1 MERGYWVRLLAV
13 LGLVLGSVWALMP
26 SILGDDSA
34 ADVVAA
40 STQKVEKE
48 PSLAVWLQAADGTA
62 DEATVTA
69 AAARIEA
76 AGFAVDGVQ
85 AEAGRVEVTVR
96 AGVDK
101 EAVASLLLSPGE
113 VALFGADAVEGGKL
127 PAAADPEANAAL
139 DADKPAAGAVPLALT
154 WSGFDVATGTVRVT
168 GSLPKAGALVALDGS
183 LVARVDA
190 KGALTPLASDAAR
203 QAVVR
208 AALAGPKLPE
218 ALSRYVAPAADPTA
232 SRDPS
237 KAEEAATGWKAFLP
251 AAKLNLGLDLQGGID
266 LTLQVD
272 QDEAVFTKVARD
284 RTALRDQAARDGLG
298 LEIQRDRARPGL
310 RFATADLPALK
321 AWLTGVTREY
331 EYEATVREDDV
342 DLHVFRL
349 AEAVDAQIRAQAVE
363 QVLETLRKRVDS
375 TGVKEPSI
383 VQMPGGRINIQLPGV
398 KDAQGAIDA
407 IGTQAILE
415 FRLVDDA
422 FDYAQIEQAVAAAR
436 EALPGEQFLD
446 DALVDE
452 WLHDQGKLPDDRRLF
467 WEYAE
472 SAETKVLE
480 RSTAIVLKEPVLL
493 TGADVN
499 NAVTNWGATQERTVD
514 LEFKPQGASIF
525 CDVTT
530 NNVKKRFAIL
540 LDGQVR
546 SAPQINEAICGGR
559 AQITLGNSSIDAD
572 AEAQTLALVLRT
584 GSLTAP
590 VDIGEV
596 REIGPSLGRDA
607 IQSGVQASLIGGAFI
622 GLFML
627 AWYRAAGVIAII
639 ALSLNVLL
647 VFASLAM
654 FGATLTLPGIAG
666 VALTVGMAVD
676 ANIIVYE
683 RIREELALGVSAR
696 KAVDTGFD
704 KGAVAVLDGN
714 LTTAV
719 AGIVLYSYGTGP
731 IKGFAVTLLVGIAT
745 TLITG
750 VYVTRALLEMITRHS
765 DAKLRI

>member
-1 MERGYWVRLLAV
+1 MERGYWVRLFAV
-13 LGLVLGSVWALMP
+13 LGLVLGSIWALLP
-26 SILGDDSA
+26 SLLGDDA
-34 ADVVAA
+34 ASEVVASA
-40 STQKVEKE
+40 TQKAEKE
-48 PSLAVWLQAADGTA
+48 PSLAVWLQASDGTA
-62 DEATVTA
+62 DEATVEAAKARVA
-69 AAARIEA
+69 AAD
-76 AGFAVDGVQ
+76 FAVDGVQ
-85 AEAGRVEVTVR
+85 ADGARLEVTVR

-101 EAVASLLLSPGE
+101 EAVASLLLAQGDVALYGAEAVDGGE
-113 VALFGADAVEGGKL
+113 V
-127 PAAADPEANAAL
+127 PAADDAEGNAKIDGA
-139 DADKPAAGAVPLALT
+139 KPAAGAAPLGIAWT
-154 WSGFDVATGTVRVT
+154 AFDAAAGTATASGPW
-168 GSLPKAGALVALDGS
+168 PKSGALVALDGS
-183 LVARVDA
+183 FAARVDA
-190 KGALTPLASDAAR
+190 KGAVKPLASAPAR
-203 QAVVR
+203 QAAVR

-218 ALSRYVAPAADPTA
+218 PLSRYVASEAAP
-232 SRDPS
+232 
-237 KAEEAATGWKAFLP
+237 AEEPAKAAQEVEATGWRALLP
-251 AAKLNLGLDLQGGID
+251 SAKLNLGLDLQGGID

-284 RTALRDQAARDGLG
+284 RTALRDQAARDGLA

-310 RFATADLPALK
+310 RFGTADLVALK

-331 EYEATVREDDV
+331 EYESSVREDDV
-342 DLHVFRL
+342 EWHVFRL
-349 AEAVDAQIRAQAVE
+349 TEAVDQQIRAQAVE

-375 TGVKEPSI
+375 TGVKEPAI

-422 FDYAQIEQAVAAAR
+422 FDYAQIEAVVAAAR

-472 SAETKVLE
+472 SAETKSLG
-480 RSTAIVLKEPVLL
+480 RSNAIVLKEPVLL

-514 LEFKPQGASIF
+514 LEFKPQGASVF

-559 AQITLGNSSIDAD
+559 AQITLGNSSMDAD

-607 IQSGVQASLIGGAFI
+607 IQSGVRASLIGGAFI
-622 GLFML
+622 AVFML
-627 AWYRAAGVIAII
+627 AWYRSAGVVAII
-639 ALSLNVLL
+639 ALALNVLL

-731 IKGFAVTLLVGIAT
+731 IKGFAVTLTVGIVT
-745 TLITG
+745 TLIT
-750 VYVTRALLEMITRHS
+750 ALFVSRTLMDILGRRS
-765 DAKLRI
+765 SSRLSI